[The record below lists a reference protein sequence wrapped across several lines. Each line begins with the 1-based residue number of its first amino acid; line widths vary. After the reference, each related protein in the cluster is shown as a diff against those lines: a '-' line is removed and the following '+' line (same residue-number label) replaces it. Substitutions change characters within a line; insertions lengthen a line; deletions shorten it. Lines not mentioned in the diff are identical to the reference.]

1 MMDLGLLGIAVGMLS
16 ILVIMQLQH
25 SEIRQMREDVDR
37 LETAMVFCM
46 EQLEKLNPEYREDM
60 KNYLDKLREELK

>member
-1 MMDLGLLGIAVGMLS
+1 MDLGLLGIAVGMLS